1 MKHSLALPA
10 ISVAV
15 AALLGT
21 AAPAWGQA
29 SAPAPSASAS
39 SPSSASE
46 RASREGDKVFK
57 WILMH
62 SDKPRKAREPGK
74 DAPVTAPTA
83 VAAPAPAAKEAA
95 AREAKAEAPKPPVT
109 RTEKT
114 VPPPSVPPQS
124 TAAAPTAELAKPA
137 EAVAAL
143 APPSARQEK
152 PAEPA
157 PEEDTDEPLVLKAQ
171 VDPEFP
177 GALIRNLR
185 KGTVQVKFTV
195 QPDGTVGNTE
205 VVKTTHSRL
214 NTAAMA
220 AVKQW
225 RFEPVRHAQLGIVEL
240 GFNLD

>member
-1 MKHSLALPA
+1 MKDSLALSA
-10 ISVAV
+10 ISLAV

-21 AAPAWGQA
+21 AGSAWAQA
-29 SAPAPSASAS
+29 SAPVPSASAS
-39 SPSSASE
+39 GPASASE

-62 SDKPRKAREPGK
+62 SDKPRKPREPGK
-74 DAPVTAPTA
+74 DAPAAAPTA
-83 VAAPAPAAKEAA
+83 VAAPAAAVKEVAV
-95 AREAKAEAPKPPVT
+95 REVKADAPKPPAA

-114 VPPPSVPPQS
+114 APAPSLAAQ
-124 TAAAPTAELAKPA
+124 AAAESAKPA
-137 EAVAAL
+137 EASTDSSVAAL
-143 APPSARQEK
+143 APPSARPDK
-152 PAEPA
+152 PVA
-157 PEEDTDEPLVLKAQ
+157 PPPEDETEEPLVLKAQ

-177 GALIRNLR
+177 GGLMRNLR

-195 QPDGTVGNTE
+195 QPDGTVGSTE
-205 VVKTTHSRL
+205 VVKSTHARL

-225 RFEPVRHAQLGIVEL
+225 RFEPLRHAQLGIVEL

>member
-10 ISVAV
+10 ISMAV

-21 AAPAWGQA
+21 AASAWGQA
-29 SAPAPSASAS
+29 SAPTPSSSAS

-62 SDKPRKAREPGK
+62 SDKPRKAPAVKE
-74 DAPVTAPTA
+74 VT
-83 VAAPAPAAKEAA
+83 V
-95 AREAKAEAPKPPVT
+95 REAKAEAPKPPVA

-114 VPPPSVPPQS
+114 VAPPSVPPQG
-124 TAAAPTAELAKPA
+124 TAAARTPELPKPA

-157 PEEDTDEPLVLKAQ
+157 PEEDTDEPLLLKTQ

-177 GALIRNLR
+177 GALMRNLR

>member
-10 ISVAV
+10 VSLAV

-21 AAPAWGQA
+21 ASPAWGQA

-62 SDKPRKAREPGK
+62 SDKPRK
-74 DAPVTAPTA
+74 T
-83 VAAPAPAAKEAA
+83 
-95 AREAKAEAPKPPVT
+95 KAEAPKPPAA
-109 RTEKT
+109 RTEKASAT
-114 VPPPSVPPQS
+114 PSIPVQS
-124 TAAAPTAELAKPA
+124 TAAAAPA
-137 EAVAAL
+137 ETTRPAEASNGSAVAAL

-152 PAEPA
+152 PAEPQ
-157 PEEDTDEPLVLKAQ
+157 PEEDTEEPLVLKTQ

-177 GALIRNLR
+177 GALMRNLR
-185 KGTVQVKFTV
+185 RGTVQVKFTV
-195 QPDGTVGNTE
+195 QPDGTVGSTE

-214 NTAAMA
+214 NTAATA

-225 RFEPVRHAQLGIVEL
+225 RFEPMRHAQLGIVEL

>member
-1 MKHSLALPA
+1 MKYSPGLPA

-15 AALLGT
+15 AALLGHS
-21 AAPAWGQA
+21 APAWGQA
-29 SAPAPSASAS
+29 SAPAPSTSAS

-62 SDKPRKAREPGK
+62 SDKPRKVK
-74 DAPVTAPTA
+74 DAPAAAPTA
-83 VAAPAPAAKEAA
+83 VAAPA
-95 AREAKAEAPKPPVT
+95 AKAEAPKPQAA
-109 RTEKT
+109 RTEKSPA
-114 VPPPSVPPQS
+114 PPGIPAQA
-124 TAAAPTAELAKPA
+124 TAAAPAESARPA
-137 EAVAAL
+137 DAGSGGAVAAL
-143 APPSARQEK
+143 APPPARQET
-152 PAEPA
+152 PAAAA
-157 PEEDTDEPLVLKAQ
+157 PEDDTEEPLVLKSQ

-177 GALIRNLR
+177 GALMRNLR

-195 QPDGTVGNTE
+195 QPDGTVGSTE

-214 NTAAMA
+214 NMAAMA

-225 RFEPVRHAQLGIVEL
+225 RFEPLHHAQPGIVEL